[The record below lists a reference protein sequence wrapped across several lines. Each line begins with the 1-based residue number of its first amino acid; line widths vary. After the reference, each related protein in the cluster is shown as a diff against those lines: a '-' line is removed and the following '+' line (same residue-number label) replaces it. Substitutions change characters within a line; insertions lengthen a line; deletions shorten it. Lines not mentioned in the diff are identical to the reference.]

1 MENKKRVETVSVDL
15 GSGSAAY
22 GGCEEGGFDDTSPP
36 MDSFTLPYS
45 YKSPYNEFIS
55 SWRATNDDSGFV
67 ADVAVMS
74 RSYSRLADWG
84 DGWIVMSGAS
94 WDGPKG
100 KELNKRKQHDGML
113 PAGPAH
119 LWLADTRALADRL
132 ERKLDQL
139 VDKYNKQSGV
149 KQAQTYREPICRS
162 QWRNAKGKL
171 EETVFE
177 LQFSSY
183 GFHQTN
189 VTKRIDERYKE
200 GGDVFDDIYRDA
212 VITPRDVRA
221 IIKLK
226 TTVSLSNQTQQATPN
241 TRTSARRDNFNQD
254 RRGYN
259 VPALHFLYGL
269 RDPHCQAW
277 INEVASAIRVSRE
290 RRGLPTPGP
299 FPGPLV
305 EKTHVYVKMSAA
317 EVAHAE
323 ASAAAAGAGVPSTAK
338 VAKIEPMPPAQE
350 AAAAAKGVRK
360 GKKKEEEEE
369 EEEVDLEMTSE
380 DDEEEVDEEEEEE
393 EDEEDEEDEDDS
405 QDIDAP
411 EHQQQQQQSTQALIG
426 DADKKKKEGE

>member
-1 MENKKRVETVSVDL
+1 
-15 GSGSAAY
+15 
-22 GGCEEGGFDDTSPP
+22 
-36 MDSFTLPYS
+36 
-45 YKSPYNEFIS
+45 
-55 SWRATNDDSGFV
+55 
-67 ADVAVMS
+67 MS

-84 DGWIVMSGAS
+84 DGWILMSCPS

-100 KELNKRKQHDGML
+100 KELNKKKQNDGML

-119 LWLADTRALADRL
+119 LWLADPLALADRL
-132 ERKLDQL
+132 EVLLGMVVNR
-139 VDKYNKQSGV
+139 YNGQVGV
-149 KQAQTYREPICRS
+149 KQAQTYREPICTTT
-162 QWRNAKGKL
+162 WRNSKGKL
-171 EETVFE
+171 EETIFE

-189 VTKRIDERYKE
+189 VTKRVDDRYKE

-290 RRGLPTPGP
+290 RRGLPPPCP

-305 EKTHVYVKMSAA
+305 EKPHVYVKMSAA

-369 EEEVDLEMTSE
+369 EEVDLEMTSE
-380 DDEEEVDEEEEEE
+380 DDEEEVDEEEEEEE

-411 EHQQQQQQSTQALIG
+411 EHQQQQQSTQALIG